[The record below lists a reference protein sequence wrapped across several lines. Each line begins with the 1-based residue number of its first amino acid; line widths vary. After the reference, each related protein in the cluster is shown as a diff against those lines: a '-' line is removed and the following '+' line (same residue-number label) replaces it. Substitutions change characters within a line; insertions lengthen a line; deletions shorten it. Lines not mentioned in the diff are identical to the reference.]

1 MSSIRLFVLGSLAE
15 RGPMHG
21 HGLVLLAE
29 EEHID
34 EWTDFAASAIY
45 GAIKRLAADGLIVSD
60 RIEKQGN
67 YPERQVYRVSDDGR
81 RVLHE
86 LREKTL
92 AEIVIKPD
100 PVDLVLARLDPERLD
115 ELPAVFSDRAE
126 RIRATLAEEEQQFSD
141 IGHYLTLAEKWSMR
155 HKISRLRGELGWHDE
170 LLAVLPDIIADEKT
184 RTSKSPTS
192 AKGHSAS

>member
-21 HGLVLLAE
+21 RALVHLAE

-45 GAIKRLAADGLIVSD
+45 GAIKRLATEGLIVSE

-81 RVLHE
+81 RVLYE

-92 AEIVIKPD
+92 ADIVIKPD
-100 PVDLVLARLDPERLD
+100 PIDLALARLDPERLD
-115 ELPAVFSDRAE
+115 ELPTVLGDRAE
-126 RIRATLAEEEQQFSD
+126 RIRSTLADEEQHLTEIRQ
-141 IGHYLTLAEKWSMR
+141 YLTLAESWSMR
-155 HKISRLRGELGWHDE
+155 HKLSRLRGELAWHDD
-170 LLAVLPDIIADEKT
+170 LLSVLPDIIAEEKL
-184 RTSKSPTS
+184 RTSKSRTS
-192 AKGHSAS
+192 AKGHPDS

>member
-1 MSSIRLFVLGSLAE
+1 MSSIRLFILGSLAE

-34 EWTDFAASAIY
+34 EWTDFATSAIY
-45 GAIKRLAADGLIVSD
+45 GAIKRLAAEGLIVSE
-60 RIEKQGN
+60 RIEKRGN

-92 AEIVIKPD
+92 VEIVIKPD
-100 PVDLVLARLDPERLD
+100 PIDLALARLDPDRLD
-115 ELPAVFSDRAE
+115 DLPAVFGERAE
-126 RIRATLAEEEQQFSD
+126 RIRSTLAEEEQHLSE
-141 IGHYLTLAEKWSMR
+141 ISHYLTLAERWSMR
-155 HKISRLRGELGWHDE
+155 HKLSRLRGELAWHDD
-170 LLAVLPDIIADEKT
+170 LLAVLPDIVADEKS
-184 RTSKSPTS
+184 RASASPPS
-192 AKGHSAS
+192 AKGLPAS

>member
-1 MSSIRLFVLGSLAE
+1 VSSIRLFILGSLAE

-34 EWTDFAASAIY
+34 EWTDFATSAIY
-45 GAIKRLAADGLIVSD
+45 GAIKRLAAEGLIVSE
-60 RIEKQGN
+60 RIEKRGN

-92 AEIVIKPD
+92 VEIVIKPD
-100 PVDLVLARLDPERLD
+100 PIDLALARLDPDRLD
-115 ELPAVFSDRAE
+115 DLPAVFGERAE
-126 RIRATLAEEEQQFSD
+126 RIRSTLAEEEQHLSE
-141 IGHYLTLAEKWSMR
+141 ISHYLTLAERWSMR
-155 HKISRLRGELGWHDE
+155 HKLSRLRGELAWHDD
-170 LLAVLPDIIADEKT
+170 LLAVLPDIVADEKS
-184 RTSKSPTS
+184 RASASPPS
-192 AKGHSAS
+192 AKGLPAS